1 MIRWHR
7 VNRAKR
13 PARPSSVT
21 SRSRWCLL
29 LALGLVFAISPI
41 GASASSGAGCTLDAR
56 SVTHTFNAT
65 HSSSRLDCNQR
76 RDLNVS
82 VAIQVS
88 VDGGV
93 NWDTQ
98 KIGSKFCENSFVC
111 VKFLDGP
118 CTFSGLYRNV
128 ATAIITGG
136 GSVPNDV
143 STRTSISCP

>member
-1 MIRWHR
+1 MRRRHVNQSRRSAKPLSLGTRTRW
-7 VNRAKR
+7 
-13 PARPSSVT
+13 S
-21 SRSRWCLL
+21 LL
-29 LALGLVFAISPI
+29 LVFGVVLALSPTPS
-41 GASASSGAGCTLDAR
+41 SASSGAGCTLDAR
-56 SVTHTFNAT
+56 IVTHTFNAT
-65 HSSSRLDCNQR
+65 HSSSRLECDRR

-98 KIGSKFCENSFVC
+98 KIQSKFCENSFAC

-118 CTFSGLYRNV
+118 CSFSGLYRNV

-143 STRTSISCP
+143 STRTSIGCP